1 MDEEIGI
8 VSDQPVQSRS
18 GRVKINVV
26 DDVTIRET
34 WQLAARPYPTVRSDE
49 AAAPIATSQQD

>member
-18 GRVKINVV
+18 GVKINVV